1 VNRKH
6 RRAAA
11 KLAPGAAAMAP
22 AGAANLLGVGLQ
34 HHQAGRLAEA
44 EHWYRRVLMAQ
55 PTNADAL
62 HLLGV
67 VAHQV
72 GRHDAAVDLIGQA
85 IRRNAQNP
93 VYFSNLGIALYVQG
107 KCDEAVAAY
116 RKAIGIKP
124 DYADACYN
132 LGNVL
137 YGQGKRDEAVA
148 AYRQAISIKH
158 DYVEA
163 HNNLGSV
170 LQVQGKLADAVAS
183 FRQALALRPDYAE
196 AHNNL
201 GNVLRVQGK
210 VAAAVASFQQ
220 ALVLKPDYAEAHNNL
235 GNAFHAQGKLAD
247 ALASFERTLALKPDF
262 VEAHYNMGN
271 VFQLQ
276 EKLADA
282 VECYERALALKP
294 DHAEAHCNLGS
305 ALKEQVKLEEAV
317 AAYRRAIGINPD
329 YAEAFSNMLF
339 CLNYDDK
346 STADELCAAHRE
358 WDERYGRPAARPM
371 GYANARELG
380 RRLRIGYV
388 SGDFCRHSVA
398 YFLEPLLRNHDHEAV
413 EVFCYAEV
421 GQQDAMTQRLRGFAD
436 HWLATVG
443 MTDEALAQRIT
454 EDGIDILIDLAGH
467 TGKNRLRVFARKPAP
482 IQVTWLG
489 YPNTT
494 GLTSIDYRLVDAITD
509 PEGVCDAFASE
520 TLIRLDGGFLCYDP
534 VADVPAPS
542 PPPSLTSGVV
552 TFGSFNNPAKVSAA
566 TFDVWAALLVR
577 QPRARLLLKG
587 LPFADAG
594 TRASFLTR
602 LGERGLAAERVE
614 LVARLP
620 GMADHLALY
629 NRVDIALDPF
639 PYNGTTTTCEAM
651 WMGVPVV
658 VRKGD
663 RHAGRVGVSLL
674 SQIGLTDLIANSAE
688 EYVEIALRLANDPAR
703 LSELRHLLRPRMA
716 ASSLG
721 DGRAFAR
728 KMEAALR
735 DMWQRWCSPTNPIN
749 QDASSHRIG

>member
-1 VNRKH
+1 
-6 RRAAA
+6 
-11 KLAPGAAAMAP
+11 MAP

-44 EHWYRRVLMAQ
+44 EHWYRQVLLAQ

-67 VAHQV
+67 VAHQA
-72 GRHDAAVDLIGQA
+72 GRHDAAVDLIRQA

-107 KCDEAVAAY
+107 KSDEAVAAY
-116 RKAIGIKP
+116 RQAIGIKP
-124 DYADACYN
+124 DYADAWYN

-148 AYRQAISIKH
+148 AYRRAIGIKH

-183 FRQALALRPDYAE
+183 FRRALALKPDYAE

-210 VAAAVASFQQ
+210 LADAVASFQQ
-220 ALVLKPDYAEAHNNL
+220 ALVLRPDYAEAHNNL

-262 VEAHYNMGN
+262 VEALYNMGN
-271 VFQLQ
+271 VLQLQ

-294 DHAEAHCNLGS
+294 DHAEAHCNLGT

-317 AAYRRAIGINPD
+317 AAYRRAISIKPD
-329 YAEAFSNMLF
+329 YAEAFSNVLF

-346 STADELCAAHRE
+346 STPDALYAAHRE

-371 GYANARELG
+371 EYSNAREVG
-380 RRLRIGYV
+380 RRLRVGYV

-421 GQQDAMTQRLRGFAD
+421 AQPDAMTQSLRGFAD

-454 EDGIDILIDLAGH
+454 EDGVDILFDLAGH

-509 PEGVCDAFASE
+509 PEGICDAFASE

-534 VADVPAPS
+534 VADPPTPS
-542 PPPSLTSGVV
+542 PPPSLAAGVV
-552 TFGSFNNPAKVSAA
+552 TFGSFNNPAKISAV
-566 TFDVWAALLVR
+566 TLDVWAAVLVR
-577 QPRARLLLKG
+577 EPRARLLLKG

-594 TRASFLTR
+594 TRASFLAR
-602 LGERGLAAERVE
+602 LGGRGVAAERVE

-620 GMADHLALY
+620 DMADHLALY

-639 PYNGTTTTCEAM
+639 PYNGTTTTCEAL
-651 WMGVPVV
+651 WMGAPVV
-658 VRKGD
+658 VQKGD
-663 RHAGRVGVSLL
+663 RHAGRVGASLL
-674 SQIGLTDLIANSAE
+674 SQIGLTDLIAYSAE

-703 LSELRHLLRPRMA
+703 LSKLRHSLRPRMA

-721 DGRAFAR
+721 DGPAFAR
-728 KMEAALR
+728 KIEAALR
-735 DMWQRWCSPTNPIN
+735 TMWQRWCEASTHAESRSGMASPTNPIN